1 MLSNFPRLFQAS
13 DEISTRPVQTLQA
26 GRFGGGV
33 LDRVREALC
42 GLHGHDHLL
51 QFQQG
56 RMFLR
61 CFSCGHVSPGWELN
75 EAPPTVTADTDAR
88 RQTFA
93 HSQKDRC
100 SLFSRKDG
108 SKQTQFAP
116 VASREAALSPSPRT
130 VAVGRR
136 RGHTGRPL

>member
-1 MLSNFPRLFQAS
+1 MLSNFPRLFAAS
-13 DEISTRPVQTLQA
+13 DEISAPPVQTLQA

-75 EAPPTVTADTDAR
+75 EAPPTVTADTEE
-88 RQTFA
+88 
-93 HSQKDRC
+93 RC
-100 SLFSRKDG
+100 SLSSRKDG
-108 SKQTQFAP
+108 SRQTPFAP
-116 VASREAALSPSPRT
+116 VASREAALSPCPRT

-136 RGHTGRPL
+136 RGHTRRPLSG